1 MKITRLFFLYVVLI
15 STPGLLRAQGLA
27 VSQTTAPYWDQV
39 QGATPIDLVRHGLA
53 SNGDLAAARLE
64 VERARARVLQAGL
77 KPNPTIDFEHE
88 SEKIIGTGRDHAT
101 TIGIGLPIELGGK
114 RDRRISLA
122 EAELEAARAEVSER
136 ERRLAS
142 DVTTAYAEALASLRE
157 LESTEGWLESHTQM
171 VRFVQI
177 RVNEGDR
184 APLELNLLQVEA
196 DRMRFRRGL
205 VESRLQSAIAR
216 LKIIAGIPR
225 NEALRLGGTLERLD
239 LPMPPGT
246 EDASIEMAMR
256 TRPDL
261 QLARLT
267 EAVAEAG
274 LQLAKAQAKP
284 NMTVFGRYGSDLTIT
299 DLPAPLIPVPNYGRH
314 VALGVSIDLP
324 IFNKNQGAK
333 TEAST
338 AILQAHARREFLEQT
353 IRSEVSSA
361 FQRYTAAG
369 SIIRTFEQGVI
380 ERSNENIRVLRAA
393 YETGAYPI
401 TDLLSEQRQLSES
414 QREFTEA
421 FAEQNRAL
429 IDLDT
434 AMGTLAPAAQIANSR

>member
-1 MKITRLFFLYVVLI
+1 
-15 STPGLLRAQGLA
+15 
-27 VSQTTAPYWDQV
+27 
-39 QGATPIDLVRHGLA
+39 
-53 SNGDLAAARLE
+53 
-64 VERARARVLQAGL
+64 
-77 KPNPTIDFEHE
+77 
-88 SEKIIGTGRDHAT
+88 
-101 TIGIGLPIELGGK
+101 
-114 RDRRISLA
+114 
-122 EAELEAARAEVSER
+122 
-136 ERRLAS
+136 
-142 DVTTAYAEALASLRE
+142 
-157 LESTEGWLESHTQM
+157 
-171 VRFVQI
+171 
-177 RVNEGDR
+177 
-184 APLELNLLQVEA
+184 LNLLQVEA

-246 EDASIEMAMR
+246 EDASIEIAMR

-333 TEAST
+333 TEAGT